1 MIGTLRTLSQ
11 KTREKARAGMTRI
24 VEHIALAHGLTA
36 EVRIDDGYPVTMCDP
51 RAVALIKQVSDS
63 FEEGQWQ
70 PMPARSWA
78 ARISA
83 MSCANPRRDGVH
95 RRRAR
100 RQRPGENPPLHN
112 TKMTIEES
120 VMAKGVAMHC
130 AYAERFL
137 ENGFD

>member
-1 MIGTLRTLSQ
+1 
-11 KTREKARAGMTRI
+11 
-24 VEHIALAHGLTA
+24 
-36 EVRIDDGYPVTMCDP
+36 MCDP
-51 RAVALIKQVSDS
+51 RAVALVKQVSDG
-63 FEEGQWQ
+63 FGEEYWL

-83 MSCANPRRDGVH
+83 MSCANPRRDGLH

-100 RQRPGENPPLHN
+100 GTDPSKNPPLHN
-112 TKMTIEES
+112 TRMTIEES